1 MTGTTVFA
9 WLGGILA
16 VILFLIVELFSIRSA
31 SADSV
36 FIGISNS
43 PGMFHT
49 YHHNGAYKP
58 WYNRGPSFRI
68 SVNSG
73 GQFSSNYQG
82 GGVRFPRRFT
92 PHMDAKKHR
101 REPRNQ
107 QRNAWVHSTAL
118 STAQRTEGGWT
129 YTVR

>member
-1 MTGTTVFA
+1 MNIKAKLILGTVLAIAQCSILVFLATQTVK
-9 WLGGILA
+9 
-16 VILFLIVELFSIRSA
+16 
-31 SADSV
+31 ADSV
-36 FIGISNS
+36 FVGISNS

-49 YHHNGAYKP
+49 YHYNGAYTP

-73 GQFSSNYQG
+73 GQFSSHYQG
-82 GGVRFPRRFT
+82 GGERFPRRFT

-107 QRNAWVHSTAL
+107 QRNAWVHSTAP